1 MGYRSE
7 VAIALTDDATR
18 LLKAI
23 EEHADFDGLLAEAEG
38 TYPKHLD
45 PEADNGCKLYWDHLK
60 WYDGYGAIDALNNF
74 MDVIPDEDFLFV
86 RSGEDLEDNEEKGD
100 FYDSE
105 IYITKSLQW

>member
-23 EEHADFDGLLAEAEG
+23 EEHEVFDNLLTEAEG
-38 TYPKHLD
+38 TFPKHLD
-45 PEADNGCKLYWDHLK
+45 PEADNWCKLYWGYVK
-60 WYDGYGAIDALNNF
+60 WGNHW
-74 MDVIPDEDFLFV
+74 PE
-86 RSGEDLEDNEEKGD
+86 SGEDLEDNEYIGD

-105 IYITKSLQW
+105 MYITKALQWN